1 MLLDGIVPFVP
12 LFGPMEVR
20 RNLRTFFDSLA
31 LLLEGGVPILDAL
44 PVALATVRNQTL
56 RSQLA
61 QIEPRIKAGMSFAE
75 ALAGLSLFG
84 RTQAYELIRSGEA
97 SGALPR
103 ALLRYSAAESAAID
117 RFDDLV
123 VEWLPRIAY
132 TSTAF
137 LIGYGMIRGGAFMPS
152 LPHELR

>member
-1 MLLDGIVPFVP
+1 
-12 LFGPMEVR
+12 MEVR
-20 RNLRTFFDSLA
+20 RNLRNFFDSLA
-31 LLLEGGVPILDAL
+31 LLLEGGVPILEAF
-44 PVALATVRNQTL
+44 PVALDTVRNQTL
-56 RSQLA
+56 RSRLA
-61 QIEPRIKAGMSFAE
+61 RIEPRIKAGMSFGE
-75 ALAGLSLFG
+75 ALAGQPLFG

-103 ALLRYSAAESAAID
+103 TLLRYSAAETAAID

-132 TSTAF
+132 TSTAL
-137 LIGYGMIRGGAFMPS
+137 LIGYGMIQGGAFMPS